1 MLLQLVEPKEYEKFC
16 ETTIVVIVNV
26 QTQGDEN
33 SMFGLGISMVEDDD
47 MRFSKGSEIE
57 EAKDGQHQMLVDRID
72 DVLKENQNRSSIFE

>member
-1 MLLQLVEPKEYEKFC
+1 
-16 ETTIVVIVNV
+16 
-26 QTQGDEN
+26 
-33 SMFGLGISMVEDDD
+33 MFGLGISMVEDDD